1 MKQGNFKGKHAILI
15 LLCILAAFSVIPVR
29 AEEEYNVIATL
40 EPSNPKGL
48 GGFGGDFA
56 LSEDL
61 LLIGECRGHV
71 EGVGSAGKAYLYD
84 TDWNLL
90 LTLQA
95 PEPETPAKFGRSVD
109 LLGDVMVVGCPLA
122 MVEDLPTAG
131 KVYVFDSDGSLQFTL
146 QSPDPQL
153 HGMFGIEVA
162 LGKDVIL
169 VGETGGMAQGFL
181 KAGIVHVY
189 NTEGVYLTTLTSPS
203 MKNNGLFGY
212 KLVANEEFILVGEP
226 GEHDDPPFVIGSVH
240 VFDYDWNLVTTIQAP
255 EQVVRTG
262 FGLSIAIR
270 GETVVIGE
278 VWADV
283 EGVERAGKAYIFDTD
298 WNHLATLQS
307 TAPRVGGEFGGKGTA
322 IGGDLIM
329 VGEIRADVIVSKEG
343 KAYVYDLEGN
353 LLSTLVSP
361 EPTVGAQFGY
371 KVATDGETVVVSEVE
386 ATVDGVSKAG
396 KVHIFQAGAAAYTSS
411 GLNIDPSSVDLGGTL
426 TISVEVANT
435 GAKSGTH
442 TVALMIDGEVEDEKT
457 VTVNPD
463 ESETVSFEVSASQLG
478 TFSVEMDGLSGSYTV
493 IEPEEEPSFWDRIPG
508 FPHESIILGL
518 IAGVVMLW
526 LLQRRR

>member
-15 LLCILAAFSVIPVR
+15 LLCILAAYSVIPVR

-40 EPSNPKGL
+40 EPSNPQGFGK
-48 GGFGGDFA
+48 FGGDFA

-61 LLIGECRGHV
+61 LLIGERWGDV
-71 EGVGSAGKAYLYD
+71 EGVGGAGKAYLYD

-95 PEPETPAKFGRSVD
+95 PEPETPAEFGRSVD
-109 LLGDVMVVGCPLA
+109 LLGDVMVVGSHLA
-122 MVEDLPTAG
+122 RVEDLVCAG

-146 QSPDPQL
+146 QSPNPRINR
-153 HGMFGIEVA
+153 HFGIEVA

-169 VGETGGMAQGFL
+169 VAETGGVVQDFL
-181 KAGIVHVY
+181 RAGVVHVY

-212 KLVANEEFILVGEP
+212 KLEANEEFILVGEP
-226 GEHDDPPFVIGSVH
+226 GEHDNPPFVIGSVH
-240 VFDYDWNLVTTIQAP
+240 VFDYDWNHVATLQAP
-255 EQVVRTG
+255 EQEVRTG
-262 FGLSIAIR
+262 FGVCIAIR

-278 VWADV
+278 VWDDV
-283 EGVERAGKAYIFDTD
+283 EGVERAGRAYIFDTD

-307 TAPRVGGEFGGKGTA
+307 TAPRVGGEFGKSTA

-329 VGEIRADVIVSKEG
+329 VSEPVADVIVMKEG
-343 KAYVYDLEGN
+343 KVYMFDLEGN
-353 LLSTLVSP
+353 LVSTLQSP
-361 EPTVGAQFGY
+361 DPTIGAQFGY
-371 KVATDGETVVVSEVE
+371 RVATDGEIVVVSDVE
-386 ATVDGVSKAG
+386 APVDGVSKAG
-396 KVHIFQAGAAAYTSS
+396 KVHIFQAGAAAFTSS
-411 GLNIDPSSVDLGGTL
+411 GLNINPSSVDLGGTL
-426 TISVEVANT
+426 TISVEVTNT

-442 TVALMIDGEVEDEKT
+442 TVALMIDGEIEEEKT
-457 VTVNPD
+457 VTLNPD
-463 ESETVSFEVSASQLG
+463 ETKTVSFEVSASQLG
-478 TFSVEMDGLSGSYTV
+478 TFSVEIDGLSGSYTV
-493 IEPEEEPSFWDRIPG
+493 AEPEEPSFWDRIPG